1 MDPAVRDGLEKEER
15 ERERKGGRGGAGQG
29 VVGRDCRGEGEGG
42 GGGRGVFFWRG
53 GALRVRACVSESFS
67 LVPLTMTTA
76 LSSLCLLLSV
86 WPARARAPSAAT
98 KKRKIRTTK
107 PYPSLR
113 SLSALHFSPP
123 PLLSSVVVVERA
135 PPPLDGDLG
144 APAPPARRA
153 HLLQEADEV
162 VFGYLCGEEG

>member
-1 MDPAVRDGLEKEER
+1 
-15 ERERKGGRGGAGQG
+15 
-29 VVGRDCRGEGEGG
+29 
-42 GGGRGVFFWRG
+42 
-53 GALRVRACVSESFS
+53 
-67 LVPLTMTTA
+67 MTTA

-86 WPARARAPSAAT
+86 WPARTRAPSAAT
-98 KKRKIRTTK
+98 KKRKIRTIKT
-107 PYPSLR
+107 YP
-113 SLSALHFSPP
+113 SLSALSPLSIFLPP